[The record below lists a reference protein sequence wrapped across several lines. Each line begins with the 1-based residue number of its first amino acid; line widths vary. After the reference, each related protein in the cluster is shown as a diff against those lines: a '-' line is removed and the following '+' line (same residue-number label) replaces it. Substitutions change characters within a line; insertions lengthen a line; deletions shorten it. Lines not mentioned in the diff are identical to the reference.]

1 MSSSQDKDRRIA
13 LSVLQMEHWAAK
25 EHESQK
31 QAEKLANTKPV
42 KKPRIRLGIAKRIA
56 PIEIADKFAI
66 FILVLGCLNASV
78 EHHVGTDWALKL
90 LGKAG
95 ENVFWTAVLVSAIY
109 ILGVFNDLLK
119 MVWHF
124 ETKTDNS

>member
-13 LSVLQMEHWAAK
+13 LSILQMERWAAK
-25 EHESQK
+25 EQESQK

-42 KKPRIRLGIAKRIA
+42 KKPRVHVGVAKRIA

-66 FILVLGCLNASV
+66 FMLLLGCLNASI
-78 EHHVGTDWALKL
+78 EHHTGTDWALRF

-95 ENVFWTAVLVSAIY
+95 EHIFWLVIFISTIY

-119 MVWHF
+119 TVWHF
-124 ETKTDNS
+124 ETRTDKS